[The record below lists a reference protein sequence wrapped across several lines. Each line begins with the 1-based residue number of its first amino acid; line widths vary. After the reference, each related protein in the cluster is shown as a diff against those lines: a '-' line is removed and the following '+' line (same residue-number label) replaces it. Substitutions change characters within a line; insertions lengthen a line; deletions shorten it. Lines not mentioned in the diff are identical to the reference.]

1 MPSVLPE
8 VDAGDVA
15 PAALAA
21 AMAPLLD
28 AACWQ
33 AAADA
38 VAARAQAYEPAQFRA
53 AVRSAVSDLLP
64 EAT

>member
-1 MPSVLPE
+1 
-8 VDAGDVA
+8 
-15 PAALAA
+15 
-21 AMAPLLD
+21 MAPLLD

-38 VAARAQAYEPAQFRA
+38 VAARAEAYEPAQFRA